1 MGGGIRLFRRQ
12 QDLCFVQSVLFDQFA
27 YLPRQRGDFGNILYP
42 VVHIMVHGFA
52 AQTDLYSGLNL
63 NQYGVASP
71 CRTICTV
78 CGFVALS

>member
-42 VVHIMVHGFA
+42 VVHIMVHGFT
-52 AQTDLYSGLNL
+52 AQTDLYAAVWQGIQL
-63 NQYGVASP
+63 QIARGP
-71 CRTICTV
+71 IGCGR
-78 CGFVALS
+78 GFVL